1 MKWIGVALVAAAAV
15 AIIAYKTIGASE
27 RSAPTATA
35 SAGAPRVLLFA
46 NLAEADDA
54 CPCGDII
61 RAVRA
66 AAAKGVLTRENDD
79 ALGHQH
85 KVTVEPT
92 VIILDPSGRE
102 QARFEGEAPAT
113 RDELVAELARLG
125 ESHP

>member
-1 MKWIGVALVAAAAV
+1 MKWIGVALIAAAAV
-15 AIIAYKTIGASE
+15 AMIAYKTIGASDQA
-27 RSAPTATA
+27 APTA

-61 RAVRA
+61 RAVRGV
-66 AAAKGVLTRENDD
+66 AAKGIPTRENDD
-79 ALGHQH
+79 ALGREH

-102 QARFEGEAPAT
+102 QARFEGESRAT
-113 RDELVAELARLG
+113 RDKLVAELAKLA
-125 ESHP
+125 ESKP